1 MNDTIK
7 YFCSK
12 IFKHFLHPF
21 PYFYLNLLLVPG
33 CQWSEPQ
40 SSQSRRSGDL
50 LCVSSH
56 EQPLLLQHRLYHQAR
71 HEGYGG
77 EGSKKHQNRRGDKHA
92 LRRDAPDLARSCSGI
107 SFRRDDSDFRAEL

>member
-1 MNDTIK
+1 MNDTLK

-40 SSQSRRSGDL
+40 SSQSRRCGDL

-56 EQPLLLQHRLYHQAR
+56 EQPLLLQHRLHHPAR
-71 HEGYGG
+71 HQGYGG
-77 EGSKKHQNRRGDKHA
+77 EGSKKDHDRRGDKHA
-92 LRRDAPDLARSCSGI
+92 V
-107 SFRRDDSDFRAEL
+107 RAAQHGAAHQVGVHQEGLGLHL